1 MIEISKGKSIDADVE
16 GDGTVREDGSK
27 YSYESMQNLTSY
39 LLKRT
44 KHRPLIGVICGSGMG
59 GLADMLEDKESFPY
73 HEIPGFPT
81 STVAGHKGRL
91 VFGTLNGVSMVCMQG
106 RFHVYE
112 GYSLWKCAM
121 PVRVMKLIGVKTLIV
136 TNAAGGL
143 NPNFRAGD
151 IMIIKDHIN
160 FPGFSGDNPL
170 RGRNDERWGPR
181 FPAINNAYDLKLRN
195 LAKDIA
201 KELGLSDCMQE
212 GVYVMVG
219 GPSYETVAEL
229 RALRTLGADAV
240 GMSTA
245 HEVIAAKHCGLRVF
259 GLSLI
264 TNECVMDYDV
274 ERAANHAEVLETS
287 NRRKSDLETLI
298 SALISRIDL

>member
-1 MIEISKGKSIDADVE
+1 MIEVAEGMSVDVE
-16 GDGTVREDGSK
+16 GDGSVREDGSK
-27 YSYESMQNLTSY
+27 YSYESMESLTNY

-44 KHRPLIGVICGSGMG
+44 KHRPMVGVICGSGMG

-81 STVAGHKGRL
+81 STVPGHKGRL
-91 VFGTLNGVSMVCMQG
+91 VFGILKGVSTVCMQG

-121 PVRVMKLIGVKTLIV
+121 PVRVMKLIGVRTLIV

-143 NPNFRAGD
+143 NPDFRIGD

-160 FPGFSGDNPL
+160 FPGFAGDNPL
-170 RGRNDERWGPR
+170 RGRNDDRWGPR
-181 FPAINNAYDLKLRN
+181 FPAINNAYDLHLRKV
-195 LAKDIA
+195 AKDIA
-201 KELGLSDCMQE
+201 HDLGLGDYLRE
-212 GVYVMVG
+212 GVYAMVG
-219 GPSYETVAEL
+219 GPSYETVSEL

-264 TNECVMDYDV
+264 TNECVMEYDV
-274 ERAANHAEVLETS
+274 QRSANHAEVLETS
-287 NRRKSDLETLI
+287 NRRKTDLEKLVTNLVAQI
-298 SALISRIDL
+298 KY